1 MKVRIKKDDK
11 IKSYQ
16 VIKSWSKVTLEKW
29 LKLIEYSEG
38 GKSLEALNTISELS
52 NIPKKLVNS
61 LSIKDVAVIMS
72 EISKLQKQQNT
83 QLKKIIKIEGV
94 EYGFHPELDDIT
106 LGEYADLET
115 FIKLGLEN
123 HLPEIMAIL
132 FRPIVEKKN
141 DIYVIE
147 AYDGKLKIRAEVM
160 RKMSAEQVQNVL
172 VFFWT
177 FVKELSKT
185 LQSCLTELM
194 KEMKTQLQAKVL
206 QKSGV
211 GSE

>member
-1 MKVRIKKDDK
+1 MFPSHDP
-11 IKSYQ
+11 
-16 VIKSWSKVTLEKW
+16 
-29 LKLIEYSEG
+29 EG

-160 RKMSAEQVQNVL
+160 RKMSAEQVQNAL

-194 KEMKTQLQAKVL
+194 KEMKMQLQAKVL